1 MQRRLFQGWI
11 EQEFPGWSSSAV
23 RFIGHHHVVAMA
35 FAAMLVWLVF
45 GVVYDF
51 PAEWLLLTNLV
62 CTMVILLM
70 LLLVQHSQNR
80 DMRAMQIKLDALI
93 TSSEAG
99 NHWIAAEQLD
109 AETIDNM
116 RMVHHVL
123 STDSDQDSATGR
135 RGT

>member
-1 MQRRLFQGWI
+1 MLRRPFHGWI
-11 EQEFPGWSSSAV
+11 EEEFPGWSSSAV
-23 RFIGHHHVVAMA
+23 RFIGHQHVLALA
-35 FAAMLVWLVF
+35 FTSMLAWLVF

-109 AETIDNM
+109 AETIDHM
-116 RMVHHVL
+116 RKAHHGQ
-123 STDSDQDSATGR
+123 STTSNQDIVTETPGP
-135 RGT
+135 